1 MWTNEKEQLLSE
13 DDDLRSE
20 ALRYLYMREELISTK
35 NDLKTRLSSE
45 ANEISRLKVG
55 SSFCFLK

>member
-13 DDDLRSE
+13 DDDFRTE
-20 ALRYLYMREELISTK
+20 ALRYLYMREELISIK

-45 ANEISRLKVG
+45 ANEITRLKVI
-55 SSFCFLK
+55 